1 MFGWIRWDGGKCPV
15 EELSIVDV
23 KHRDGDVFTGVLAMK
38 DCQADDWEHRGHAG
52 DIISYRKSNN
62 KPEKYKEK
70 SNDSGWINV
79 NGVIQPVED
88 RCIVEV
94 MLRSGEIEV
103 DFAYRFLWRHL
114 GGEEDAIAYRLHNQ
128 DAATS
133 EQPKQDMVNHPPH
146 YQSDNGVECI
156 DAIRAALGRD
166 GFIAYCRGNAMK
178 YIWRDKLDNVE
189 DWNKAVWYLNKAI
202 EAKSE

>member
-1 MFGWIRWDGGKCPV
+1 MNDWIEWKGGVCPV
-15 EELSIVDV
+15 ERCTIIDV
-23 KHRDGDVFTGVLAMK
+23 KYADEYEAFGVSALTRRHEKEHVSGGQERLALIWDK
-38 DCQADDWEHRGHAG
+38 CGG
-52 DIISYRKSNN
+52 N
-62 KPEKYKEK
+62 
-70 SNDSGWINV
+70 
-79 NGVIQPVED
+79 
-88 RCIVEV
+88 
-94 MLRSGEIEV
+94 GEI
-103 DFAYRFLWRHL
+103 
-114 GGEEDAIAYRLHNQ
+114 IAYRLHNK
-128 DAATS
+128 DAATV

-189 DWNKAVWYLNKAI
+189 DWNKAIWYLNKAT

>member
-1 MFGWIRWDGGKCPV
+1 MSDWIEWNGGECPV
-15 EELSIVDV
+15 EPGTIVDV
-23 KHRDGDVFTGVLAMK
+23 KNRDGAIFELVFAMK
-38 DCQADDWEHRGHAG
+38 SELANDWRNLDFPS
-52 DIISYRKSNN
+52 DI
-62 KPEKYKEK
+62 
-70 SNDSGWINV
+70 V
-79 NGVIQPVED
+79 
-88 RCIVEV
+88 
-94 MLRSGEIEV
+94 
-103 DFAYRFLWRHL
+103 AYRV
-114 GGEEDAIAYRLHNQ
+114 HNQ
-128 DAATS
+128 DASTS